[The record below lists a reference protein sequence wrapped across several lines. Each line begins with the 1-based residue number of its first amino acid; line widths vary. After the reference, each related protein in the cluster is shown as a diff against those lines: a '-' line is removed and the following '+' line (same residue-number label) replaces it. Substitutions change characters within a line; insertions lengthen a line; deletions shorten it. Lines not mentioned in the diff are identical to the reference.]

1 MDGSNQ
7 IPREIEDPGARRKLS
22 GLLLDIVQDET
33 RSRISVA
40 DLLAALQ
47 VRAFGALLLI
57 FALPN
62 VIPTPPGTSAVLG
75 LPLLFLTA
83 QMMLGQAP
91 WLPRFIADRSMARE
105 DLGMLIGRMTSPLAR
120 AERLL
125 SPRLLQLTTSFAER
139 FVGAFCLILAIV
151 LTLPIPLGNMLPA
164 LAISVI
170 ALGILERDG
179 LWIIIGTVIGF
190 VSLIIVWGVI
200 YALIKTILFLVA
212 NAFA

>member
-7 IPREIEDPGARRKLS
+7 IPMETEDAGGRRKLS

-33 RSRISVA
+33 RTRISVA

-62 VIPTPPGTSAVLG
+62 VIPTPPGTSAILG

-91 WLPRFIADRSMARE
+91 WLPRFIADRSMARG
-105 DLGMLIGRMTSPLAR
+105 DLALLIGRMTSPLAR

-179 LWIIIGTVIGF
+179 LWIIVGTVIGF
-190 VSLIIVWGVI
+190 VSLIIVWGVV

>member
-1 MDGSNQ
+1 MDGSSQ